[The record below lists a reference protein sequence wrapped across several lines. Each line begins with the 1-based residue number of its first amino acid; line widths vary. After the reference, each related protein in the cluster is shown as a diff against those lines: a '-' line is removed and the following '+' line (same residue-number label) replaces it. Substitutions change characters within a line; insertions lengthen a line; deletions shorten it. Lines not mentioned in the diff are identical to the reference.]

1 MTTANPSDGT
11 CQDCLPDLDTRRRIH
26 DLVVDFYREIVF
38 DDLLGPV
45 FEEVAEVDWTT
56 HIPKLIDYWCRV
68 LLRQP
73 GYDGH
78 VLDAHRQ
85 VHVIEPLR
93 LEHFD
98 RWYRLFVESVDRCAQ
113 GPVAEQAKTHA
124 ATMAAVLARR
134 LLATGWTPDG
144 TQPGGPPDPGG
155 ACLVVALDGRR
166 RPRRQGSD
174 SASNSGP
181 PFTSPS
187 CTDEARSASSY
198 HRPTT
203 L

>member
-1 MTTANPSDGT
+1 MTTANPSYGT
-11 CQDCLPDLDTRRRIH
+11 CRDRTDLDTRSRIH

-73 GYDGH
+73 GYDGY

-113 GPVAEQAKTHA
+113 GPIAEQAKTHA

-134 LLATGWTPDG
+134 LLATEWTPDG
-144 TQPGGPPDPGG
+144 TQPGGPPDSEER
-155 ACLVVALDGRR
+155 A
-166 RPRRQGSD
+166 
-174 SASNSGP
+174 
-181 PFTSPS
+181 
-187 CTDEARSASSY
+187 ASS
-198 HRPTT
+198 RSTAAVDRGAT
-203 L
+203 ARTQ